1 MEGEATEQVLLDTLK
16 NKCFVCVCVCV
27 FRLQPLGLVS
37 DPTVVSNACLGIV
50 SGEQFITMVQL
61 STLWRN

>member
-16 NKCFVCVCVCV
+16 DKCFVCVCV

-37 DPTVVSNACLGIV
+37 DPTMISNACLGIV
-50 SGEQFITMVQL
+50 SGEQFITIVQL
-61 STLWRN
+61 STL